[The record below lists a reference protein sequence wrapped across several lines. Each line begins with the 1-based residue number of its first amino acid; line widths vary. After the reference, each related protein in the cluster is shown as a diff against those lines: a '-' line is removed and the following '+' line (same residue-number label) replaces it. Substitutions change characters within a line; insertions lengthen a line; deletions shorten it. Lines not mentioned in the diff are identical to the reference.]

1 MRDEDEVCD
10 FACELGSVLEREFG
24 VIVGQLPHK
33 RYRHACA
40 MSARQEAFKIAGASW
55 QEYFEEHRG
64 RLIEDAKELISCEQ
78 QHHRQ

>member
-1 MRDEDEVCD
+1 MIEQDLDADEFHFEPV
-10 FACELGSVLEREFG
+10 FRSSISPR
-24 VIVGQLPHK
+24 

-40 MSARQEAFKIAGASW
+40 MIARQQAFKIAGASW
-55 QEYFEEHRG
+55 QAYFEEHRG